1 MSIDKVPIFDPSTAR
16 APKPAS
22 NGTSVQDL
30 SQNFLRLLTVQL
42 QNQDPMNPLDNAGM
56 TTQLAA
62 LNQVDGI
69 NRLNKS
75 MEAMVAQLQAAQ
87 FVQLSDSVGKVA
99 QLEGSNIFFDG
110 QSMILGAGIERPA
123 ASVDAVIRDSAGRVV
138 KEFNFEGVDKGIF
151 DFIWDGADSDGVP
164 AAPGAYRLELTGRDG
179 QGNQLAPTPY
189 VSAAVAA
196 IGRSGSDIVATMSD
210 GRRISINDIVK
221 WLAI

>member
-1 MSIDKVPIFDPSTAR
+1 MSVDKIPVFDRTAPR
-16 APKPAS
+16 TPVS
-22 NGTSVQDL
+22 SGNGTSVQDL

-75 MEAMVAQLQAAQ
+75 MEAMVAQMQAAQ
-87 FVQLSDSVGKVA
+87 FVQLSESVGKNA
-99 QLEGSNIFFDG
+99 QVEGSGVYYSG
-110 QSMILGAGIERPA
+110 QPVILGAGVDKPA
-123 ASVDAVIRDSAGRVV
+123 AALTAVIRDNGGRVIR
-138 KEFNFEGVDKGIF
+138 EFEFEGVAPGIF
-151 DFIWDGADSDGVP
+151 DFIWDGTDLDGAPV
-164 AAPGAYRLELTGRDG
+164 APGGYRLELQAKDG
-179 QGNQLAPTPY
+179 QGKIMMPTPY
-189 VSAAVAA
+189 VSASVAT
-196 IGRSGSDIVATMSD
+196 IGRDGSDIVATMSD

>member
-1 MSIDKVPIFDPSTAR
+1 MAIDNIPVFDRT
-16 APKPAS
+16 APKVVTSSS

-62 LNQVDGI
+62 LNQVEGI

-75 MEAMVAQLQAAQ
+75 MESMVAQLQAAQ
-87 FVQLSDSVGKVA
+87 FLQLADSVGKTA
-99 QLEGSNIFFDG
+99 QIEGSNAFFGG
-110 QSMILGAGIERPA
+110 QSLIFGAGLASPA
-123 ASVDAVIRDSAGRVV
+123 AELKASVIDPSGRVV
-138 KEFNFEGVDKGIF
+138 RTMEFEGVDRGIF
-151 DFIWDGADSDGVP
+151 DFIWDGYDNDGMP
-164 AAPGAYRLELTGRDG
+164 AAPGAYRIELQAKDRQGNLLMPTAYVSASVATIGRDG
-179 QGNQLAPTPY
+179 N
-189 VSAAVAA
+189 
-196 IGRSGSDIVATMSD
+196 DIVATMSD

>member
-1 MSIDKVPIFDPSTAR
+1 MSVDKIPVFDRTAPRVPGS
-16 APKPAS
+16 S
-22 NGTSVQDL
+22 GNGTSVQDL

-75 MEAMVAQLQAAQ
+75 MEAMVAQMQAAQ
-87 FVQLSDSVGKVA
+87 FVQLSDSVGKNA
-99 QLEGSNIFFDG
+99 QIEGNGVYYSG
-110 QSMILGAGIERPA
+110 QPVILGAGLDKPA
-123 ASVDAVIRDSAGRVV
+123 SSLSALIRDNGGRVIR
-138 KEFNFEGVDKGIF
+138 EFEFDGTAPGIF
-151 DFIWDGADSDGVP
+151 DFIWDGRDLDGAQV
-164 AAPGAYRLELTGRDG
+164 APGAYRLELQAKDG
-179 QGNQLAPTPY
+179 QGKIMMPTPY
-189 VSAAVAA
+189 VSASVAT
-196 IGRSGSDIVATMSD
+196 IGRDGSDIVATMSD

>member
-1 MSIDKVPIFDPSTAR
+1 MSVDKIPVFDRAAPR
-16 APKPAS
+16 APTSSGA
-22 NGTSVQDL
+22 GTSVQDL

-75 MEAMVAQLQAAQ
+75 MEAMVAQMQAAQ
-87 FVQLSDSVGKVA
+87 FVQLSDSVGKNA
-99 QLEGSNIFFDG
+99 QVEGNGVYYAG
-110 QSMILGAGIERPA
+110 QPVILGAGLDKPA
-123 ASVDAVIRDSAGRVV
+123 ASLNAVIRDNGGRVV
-138 KEFNFEGVDKGIF
+138 REFAFDGVDSGVF
-151 DFIWDGADSDGVP
+151 DFIWDGADLDGSQV
-164 AAPGAYRLELTGRDG
+164 APGAYRLELQAKDS
-179 QGNQLAPTPY
+179 QGKIMMPTPY
-189 VSAAVAA
+189 VSASVAT
-196 IGRSGSDIVATMSD
+196 IGRDGADIVATMSD